1 MSLSFSISFLPSS
14 RPHSLIALR
23 RTPPKAGSI
32 CFPVIVDVR
41 YKDAGGMCQKLVAE
55 RGVMLL
61 PGDVYSHNDM
71 EFPLHERFRLG
82 FGRKNMKQALEEF
95 GSFLDGLRK

>member
-1 MSLSFSISFLPSS
+1 
-14 RPHSLIALR
+14 
-23 RTPPKAGSI
+23 
-32 CFPVIVDVR
+32 
-41 YKDAGGMCQKLVAE
+41 MCQKLVAE

>member
-1 MSLSFSISFLPSS
+1 M
-14 RPHSLIALR
+14 
-23 RTPPKAGSI
+23 
-32 CFPVIVDVR
+32 IVDVR